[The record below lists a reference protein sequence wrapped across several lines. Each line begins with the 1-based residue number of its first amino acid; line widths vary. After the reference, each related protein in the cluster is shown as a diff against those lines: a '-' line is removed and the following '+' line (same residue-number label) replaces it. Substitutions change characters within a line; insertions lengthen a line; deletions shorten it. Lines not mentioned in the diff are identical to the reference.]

1 MSVLHIC
8 PWVPLYRQR
17 VFNKQMVWSR
27 DDLSLF
33 VGKLDSALVSSQ
45 HTKLYYADY
54 LLSDFTERTNKFSAI
69 SKSDVLSLLYSLSP
83 RAELYCRSQ
92 NLDVY
97 KSTIC
102 YFQEMYSVD
111 LLLSLAGH
119 GDWSIPV
126 YISHPVVPLGMP
138 WVGIPCLTQI
148 SNVVKLS
155 CPSLYRKCIQLSIH
169 VPRKTTTRLEL
180 ARLLCDDVDE
190 YSYSLEGKSTDSI
203 SEEMAMIDP
212 ANSIT
217 LDVSREALLGICM
230 AFRYGADQ
238 KCLSD
243 IIGDSHRAQ
252 KLFQILQAQAYNVN

>member
-17 VFNKQMVWSR
+17 AFDKLMLWSR

-69 SKSDVLSLLYSLSP
+69 SKSDVLSLLYTLSP
-83 RAELYCRSQ
+83 RAELYCRSH

-97 KSTIC
+97 KLTIC
-102 YFQEMYSVD
+102 YFQETYSVD

-138 WVGIPCLTQI
+138 WVGIPRLTQI
-148 SNVVKLS
+148 SNVAKLS
-155 CPSLYRKCIQLSIH
+155 RPSLYRKCIQLSIH

-180 ARLLCDDVDE
+180 ARLL
-190 YSYSLEGKSTDSI
+190 
-203 SEEMAMIDP
+203 
-212 ANSIT
+212 
-217 LDVSREALLGICM
+217 
-230 AFRYGADQ
+230 
-238 KCLSD
+238 
-243 IIGDSHRAQ
+243 
-252 KLFQILQAQAYNVN
+252 